1 MKKIIGYLIYYAMY
15 VIVSGLVVWAVDDF
29 GFIDSMYA
37 GFLMSS
43 IFAVVFGVGVL
54 LLSLGHY
61 LVDESLR
68 DIREAER
75 ELNEMSD
82 KLMDISYRI
91 QMNQI
96 KEMINENMDKEH

>member
-1 MKKIIGYLIYYAMY
+1 MY
-15 VIVSGLVVWAVDDF
+15 VIGCGLVVWAVDDF

-37 GFLMSS
+37 GFLMSTV
-43 IFAVVFGVGVL
+43 FAIVFGVGFL

-68 DIREAER
+68 DIRETER
-75 ELNEMSD
+75 LID
-82 KLMDISYRI
+82 KLSNHLMDISYII

-96 KEMINENMDKEH
+96 KEMINKKKE